1 MTYFEIRDNRKV
13 SIKENWNKTTIMNF
27 ENENKDILQKLQKDF

>member
-13 SIKENWNKTTIMNF
+13 SIKKNWNKATITNF
-27 ENENKDILQKLQKDF
+27 EKENKDILQKLKKDF